1 MKTARCLFP
10 LFSHGVGSHVLHS
23 PFQVEQSRRVQQG
36 PTILQAS
43 SQGSPGPHPSL
54 HPPISLWMVLPPSL
68 VFSLSW
74 PSSSPPMHHCN
85 LPGLFLP
92 LPTHPWGFSGSS
104 DIKNRPAMCKSW
116 VPFLG
121 WEDSLEKGNGNP
133 LQHSCLGNL
142 MKRSLAG
149 YSPWGH
155 KESDTTEQLTLS
167 L

>member
-1 MKTARCLFP
+1 MGWGLM
-10 LFSHGVGSHVLHS
+10 FSIAPSRWSNPGGS
-23 PFQVEQSRRVQQG
+23 SRGR
-36 PTILQAS
+36 TILQAS
-43 SQGSPGPHPSL
+43 NQESPGPRPIL
-54 HPPISLWMVLPPSL
+54 RPPISLWMVLPPSL
-68 VFSLSW
+68 AFSLSW
-74 PSSSPPMHHCN
+74 ASSSPSMHHCN

-92 LPTHPWGFSGSS
+92 LPTHPWGFPGSS
-104 DIKNRPAMCKSW
+104 DIKNRSAMCKSR